1 MNSIHNI
8 IIILLNVIIMCDLI
22 YKQYAR
28 MRIPAT
34 DNIMFNSVMRVP
46 IVSSLDD
53 VTLVWYVLV
62 ARSFRS
68 VFHFGEKQRTSFLWL
83 N

>member
-1 MNSIHNI
+1 MYIIHNI
-8 IIILLNVIIMCDLI
+8 IVILLNVIIMCDLM

-28 MRIPAT
+28 MRILAT

-53 VTLVWYVLV
+53 VT
-62 ARSFRS
+62 SI
-68 VFHFGEKQRTSFLWL
+68 
-83 N
+83 